1 MGGAAAV
8 VSLRAKA
15 NGTEKA
21 TWMILFACFLVIE
34 VAAIKKS
41 ARTGSPWSRYGLGGD
56 YSPQVGIATEI
67 W

>member
-41 ARTGSPWSRYGLGGD
+41 ARTGSRWSR
-56 YSPQVGIATEI
+56 
-67 W
+67 